1 MALQKQT
8 VYIGIIGLLAGII
21 IAGGTAVLAV
31 NNNNQS
37 MMKMMGMNTS
47 RMKSDDAGHKGMSMN
62 DMASDLKN
70 RTGDDFDENFIA
82 MMIAHHQ
89 GAIDMAKLAETR
101 AKHDEIK
108 QLSKE
113 VISAQTKEIQDMEM
127 WQQNWGYNGSSSDN
141 NMHNM
146 H

>member
-1 MALQKQT
+1 MALQKET
-8 VYIGIIGLLAGII
+8 IYVGIIGLLAGII

-31 NNNNQS
+31 NNNSQG

-47 RMKSDDAGHKGMSMN
+47 QMKSNDAGHMGMSMN
-62 DMASDLKN
+62 DMSSDLN
-70 RTGDDFDENFIA
+70 SRTGDDFDENFVA

-101 AKHDEIK
+101 AKHDEVK
-108 QLSKE
+108 QLSKD
-113 VISAQTKEIQDMEM
+113 VISAQAKEIEEM
-127 WQQNWGYNGSSSDN
+127 KKWQQAWGYSENSSDN
-141 NMHNM
+141 RMHNM

>member
-1 MALQKQT
+1 MTLQKET
-8 VYIGIIGLLAGII
+8 IYVGIIGLLTCII
-21 IAGGTAVLAV
+21 IAGGAAVLAV
-31 NNNNQS
+31 NNNNQG

-47 RMKSDDAGHKGMSMN
+47 QMKYNNAGHMGMSMN
-62 DMASDLKN
+62 DMSSDLQN
-70 RTGDDFDENFIA
+70 RTDDDFDKNFVA

-89 GAIDMAKLAETR
+89 GAIDMAKLSETR

-113 VISAQTKEIQDMEM
+113 IITAQTKEIEAMRQ
-127 WQQNWGYNGSSSDN
+127 WQQAWGYTTSNS
-141 NMHNM
+141 MHNM

>member
-1 MALQKQT
+1 MALQKET
-8 VYIGIIGLLAGII
+8 VYIGVIGLLAGII

-31 NNNNQS
+31 NNNNQG

-47 RMKSDDAGHKGMSMN
+47 RMKDDSSGHMGMSMN
-62 DMASDLKN
+62 DMSGDLKN

-108 QLSKE
+108 QLSKD
-113 VISAQTKEIQDMEM
+113 IITAQTKEIQDMKK
-127 WQQNWGYNGSSSDN
+127 WQQDWGYGETSSDN
-141 NMHNM
+141 DMHNM